1 MPPRTGSRDPRT
13 RRRVATLVA
22 LFYVVLFVA
31 LIWPVYPLFSG
42 IEPRILEMPFS
53 LVYVVGSL
61 VLSFAVLFAYHLWED
76 ADEEPVDGDG

>member
-13 RRRVATLVA
+13 RRTVATLVA
-22 LFYVVLFVA
+22 LFYVALFVA

-61 VLSFAVLFAYHLWED
+61 ILSFAVLFAYHLWEG
-76 ADEEPVDGDG
+76 ADDDPVDGDG